1 MQHVII
7 IGGSDGLGKE
17 LVKEVFM
24 KGALVTIIGRDENK
38 MKDIINELDN
48 KNEGDPLIRY
58 YYCDVTTIKTF

>member
-1 MQHVII
+1 
-7 IGGSDGLGKE
+7 
-17 LVKEVFM
+17 M

-58 YYCDVTTIKTF
+58 YNCDVTTIKTF